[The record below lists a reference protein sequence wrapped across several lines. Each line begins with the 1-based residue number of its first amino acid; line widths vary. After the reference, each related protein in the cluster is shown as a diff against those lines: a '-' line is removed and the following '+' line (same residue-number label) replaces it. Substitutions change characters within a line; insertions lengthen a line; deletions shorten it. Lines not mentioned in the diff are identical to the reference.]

1 MNFMP
6 LSKSFVDAG
15 IELGLKNIDPNG
27 KEQLGRCNGH
37 TRALLRLVRPLNLL
51 CH

>member
-27 KEQLGRCNGH
+27 NEQLGRYNGH
-37 TRALLRLVRPLNLL
+37 LYYNSP
-51 CH
+51 